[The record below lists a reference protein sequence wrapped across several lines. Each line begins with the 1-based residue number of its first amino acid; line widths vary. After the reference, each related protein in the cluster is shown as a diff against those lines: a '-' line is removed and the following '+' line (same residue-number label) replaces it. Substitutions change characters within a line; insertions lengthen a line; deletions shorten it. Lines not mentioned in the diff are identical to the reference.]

1 MRSKDILIKIS
12 NETLNTDV
20 LAKQEKERERKKLQK
35 WLKT

>member
-20 LAKQEKERERKKLQK
+20 LAKQENERERKKLQE

>member
-20 LAKQEKERERKKLQK
+20 LAKQENERERKKLQE
-35 WLKT
+35 